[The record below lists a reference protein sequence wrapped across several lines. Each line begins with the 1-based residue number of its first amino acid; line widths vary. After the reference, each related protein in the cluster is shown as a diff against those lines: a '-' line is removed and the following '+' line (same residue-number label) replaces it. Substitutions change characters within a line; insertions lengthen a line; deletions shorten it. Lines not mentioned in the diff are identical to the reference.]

1 MRHPGSARSER
12 IVSRFAAGP
21 VRPALV
27 LGFALV
33 AALALTGCSNPAAPA
48 EPRPPS
54 ASSAAQEGSGT
65 ATTAPGS
72 TRPKASAT
80 GVDPQAAASI
90 ESSVSDA
97 ESLLRELN
105 QDFQQ
110 DAAETG

>member
-12 IVSRFAAGP
+12 IVSRRATGP
-21 VRPALV
+21 VRPALA
-27 LGFALV
+27 LGLALV
-33 AALALTGCSNPAAPA
+33 AALALTGCSKPAA
-48 EPRPPS
+48 EPRPPI

-65 ATTAPGS
+65 ATTAPAS
-72 TRPKASAT
+72 ARPKASAS

-90 ESSVSDA
+90 ENSVSDA

-110 DAAETG
+110 DAAETS